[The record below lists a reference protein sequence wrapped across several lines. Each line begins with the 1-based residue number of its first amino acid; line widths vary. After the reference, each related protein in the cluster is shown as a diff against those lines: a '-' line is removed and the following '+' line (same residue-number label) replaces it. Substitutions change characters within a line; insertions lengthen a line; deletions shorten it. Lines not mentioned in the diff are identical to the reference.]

1 MTTDYLSANTFIE
14 RYQFAP
20 FPGVTFNNFEVKE
33 WIFELL
39 RQIGTDVSST
49 LIDNK
54 VDVSNGRAKLPS
66 GIQEL
71 QSIVENETMY
81 PLREIFGSQKFTDLT
96 YRLYRGYIYTD
107 FDNGTIIVTYVGN
120 PLDEEGNPLV
130 PNEQYYIS
138 AVDAYIRYK
147 MAMKAYV
154 QKKISLNEVEIFRTS
169 SDYYMITAR
178 ASNKEISPR
187 KQFAFAKIRNRF

>member
-20 FPGVTFNNFEVKE
+20 FPGVTFNNYEVKE

-39 RQIGTDVSST
+39 RQIGPDTSSA

-54 VDVSNGRAKLPS
+54 VDVVNGKAKLPS
-66 GIQEL
+66 GIQQL
-71 QSIVENETMY
+71 KTIVDADTMQ
-81 PLREIFGSQKFTDLT
+81 PLRELFNSQQFGILT
-96 YRLYRGYIYTD
+96 YKLYRGFIYTD
-107 FDNGTIIVTYVGN
+107 FDNGAVVVTYIGN
-120 PLDEEGNPLV
+120 PIDEEGNPLV

-169 SDYYMITAR
+169 ADYYMITTR
-178 ASNKEISPR
+178 ATNKELSPR
-187 KQFAFAKIRNRF
+187 KQHAFAKIRNRF